1 MENDEKII
9 KEAAR
14 FPCPE
19 HGIVSVAGGTKG
31 SYSTLSN
38 TSTSPLLTGVNSFRS
53 DKDSTPVSNPKAY
66 LNYIALDD
74 QFNYDA
80 SASGARPVGGP
91 DVLHPLTDSMIT
103 IKKNGYLYIYL
114 TNETKNVSVFF
125 DNLTVTH
132 YAGPMLEENHY
143 YPGGLTMAG
152 ISDKALKTNYAENKY
167 RFNDKELQNKE
178 FSDGSGLEEYD
189 YGARMQDPQLNRWW
203 GIDPKANQMRRFS
216 PYAYAFDNPIR
227 FVDPDGLSPT
237 DFYLD
242 SRTGK
247 LLGRDGAATQNI
259 RVINKQDFDEV
270 SKNNGGTTSSNA
282 TSQLQSTSSV
292 VSVDQNK
299 IDGDIK
305 NVNSETQKDDKE
317 NQTSFV
323 LKIDNRGDV
332 PTAELTSVRGAEGSN
347 SETTLDYVTSR
358 DPARAGAAY
367 AGGVGNVLVGQIHG
381 HPLTD
386 DPDKKNIPG
395 TSDKD
400 NATSHDVGI
409 PIYSID
415 SYTNE
420 RNPSVNRVTPNGQQT
435 IGIGRID
442 GAKVNIAV
450 DALKRTSGILK

>member
-1 MENDEKII
+1 
-9 KEAAR
+9 
-14 FPCPE
+14 
-19 HGIVSVAGGTKG
+19 
-31 SYSTLSN
+31 
-38 TSTSPLLTGVNSFRS
+38 
-53 DKDSTPVSNPKAY
+53 
-66 LNYIALDD
+66 
-74 QFNYDA
+74 
-80 SASGARPVGGP
+80 
-91 DVLHPLTDSMIT
+91 
-103 IKKNGYLYIYL
+103 
-114 TNETKNVSVFF
+114 
-125 DNLTVTH
+125 
-132 YAGPMLEENHY
+132 
-143 YPGGLTMAG
+143 
-152 ISDKALKTNYAENKY
+152 
-167 RFNDKELQNKE
+167 
-178 FSDGSGLEEYD
+178 LEEYD
-189 YGARMQDPQLNRWW
+189 YGARFYDPQLGVWHVKDPLSEINRRW
-203 GIDPKANQMRRFS
+203 S
-216 PYAYAFDNPIR
+216 PYSYAADNPIR
-227 FVDPDGLSPT
+227 FIDPDGLSPT

-247 LLGRDGAATQNI
+247 LLGQDGAATQNI

-305 NVNSETQKDDKE
+305 NVNSETQKDDRE

-367 AGGVGNVLVGQIHG
+367 AGGLGNVLVGQIHG

-400 NATSHDVGI
+400 KATSHDVGI